1 MNYRFKQFW
10 ESFYDLTAAQKESTR
25 QAWKIF
31 KQNPRKTEEL
41 LGVSA
46 RAGGKRR

>member
-1 MNYRFKQFW
+1 MKG
-10 ESFYDLTAAQKESTR
+10 EGAG
-25 QAWKIF
+25 
-31 KQNPRKTEEL
+31 KTEEL